1 MSRFVRR
8 KFSCGSLVLRN
19 GWSEPFGWWC
29 AHQQK
34 KKSKARSCER
44 LQKIPSDRSDN
55 SIIRAIGFSA
65 PSIRS
70 KLFRTTTNNEELLH
84 PMVFNESSDIV
95 AYARISVACDWCI
108 SESQFGD
115 ASENRHRYCR
125 RFIKARRG
133 HRSCR

>member
-1 MSRFVRR
+1 MMMRA
-8 KFSCGSLVLRN
+8 
-19 GWSEPFGWWC
+19 P
-29 AHQQK
+29 AK

-95 AYARISVACDWCI
+95 AYARISVAC
-108 SESQFGD
+108 G
-115 ASENRHRYCR
+115 
-125 RFIKARRG
+125 
-133 HRSCR
+133 